1 MSSLGRSEA
10 GKGKFEPFDVFGDRR
25 SDLLKDDHGA
35 AASGWASAGRA
46 VAGQRPCFHDALPK
60 RQTRHVVAVGAS
72 RYPST
77 HAGDIPGMRPCA
89 DTRGPSCW
97 RRPVPRWGVSP
108 TMSSTELRTSSQNL
122 IAHHD
127 PGWPSVT
134 FMRDV
139 VLS

>member
-1 MSSLGRSEA
+1 MERLLLDGRLPDARWPANGLASTMHYRNGKPATWWRSE
-10 GKGKFEPFDVFGDRR
+10 PV
-25 SDLLKDDHGA
+25 
-35 AASGWASAGRA
+35 
-46 VAGQRPCFHDALPK
+46 VTPQRM
-60 RQTRHVVAVGAS
+60 
-72 RYPST
+72 
-77 HAGDIPGMRPCA
+77 PGTSPAC
-89 DTRGPSCW
+89 G
-97 RRPVPRWGVSP
+97 RPVPRWGVSP